1 MPDLYMTP
9 GTAILSIDRNSVY
22 IFFMSSEKLGIS
34 QSNFETLIKVQK
46 AFLQPLKLETSV
58 HSQIAVSRH
67 YILIRNFLTWQRRII
82 TLSNI

>member
-34 QSNFETLIKVQK
+34 HSNFETLIKVQK

-58 HSQIAVSRH
+58 HSQIAISRH